1 MGLRAQATLDAAA
14 ILADTAGFAWPV
26 TLTSPLGVVSSLLGL
41 TTDVGQTIDPE
52 TGQAVAGQRAS
63 FAVARSA
70 LPALPEAVAE
80 DNRKPWVATFADS
93 QGVSASW
100 KVVEVLPDAALGV
113 VVLILEKYAA
123 ADP

>member
-1 MGLRAQATLDAAA
+1 MGLREQARLDARA
-14 ILADTAGFAWPV
+14 ILEDASGFTWPV
-26 TLTSPLGVVSSLLGL
+26 TLTSPAGVASSLHGL

-63 FAVARSA
+63 FAVARAA
-70 LPALPEAVAE
+70 LPALPEAIAAS
-80 DNRKPWVATFADS
+80 NQKPWVVSFADS
-93 QGVSASW
+93 QGVVSSW

-113 VVLILEKYAA
+113 VVMILEKYAP